1 MKAIR
6 KDMMIGEAISV
17 NPAVADV
24 LLDRGIHCIGCGGMT
39 FETLE
44 QGLKAHGVRGGQID
58 KIVEE
63 INKPKALV
71 ITTSAEDIIS
81 GMMKKKNYKYL
92 RLEEKDKEIKEKG
105 IKVIFDKKYA
115 KKFKN
120 IMIDYSAGAGGF
132 TIK

>member
-1 MKAIR
+1 M
-6 KDMMIGEAISV
+6 
-17 NPAVADV
+17 
-24 LLDRGIHCIGCGGMT
+24 
-39 FETLE
+39 
-44 QGLKAHGVRGGQID
+44 
-58 KIVEE
+58 
-63 INKPKALV
+63 V

-92 RLEEKDKEIKEKG
+92 RLEEKDKKIKLVLEGKKKKNDKEIKEKG